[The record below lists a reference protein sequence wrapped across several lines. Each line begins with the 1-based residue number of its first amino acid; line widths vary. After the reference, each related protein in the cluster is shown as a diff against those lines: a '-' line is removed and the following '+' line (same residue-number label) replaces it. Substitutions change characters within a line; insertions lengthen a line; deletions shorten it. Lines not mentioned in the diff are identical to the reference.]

1 MAASVTSADS
11 RTPVPPRGYARG
23 PHGLVH
29 YHDSGG
35 RVRPGSTCLPLVLLP
50 QSPMSARQF
59 DAALGPLTTHRIR
72 SIAIDTPGFG
82 YSDPAPFVPRIEDWA
97 GSIVAVL
104 DHLGITRA
112 DLLGHHTGA
121 LLATE
126 VALQAP
132 ARVRRLVLN
141 GPFPASGSERRQYLA
156 AMEAARG
163 ESAPAIDGMHFV
175 RSFALRIAM
184 HGPGP
189 ADPELITRYVV
200 QKYQGLAPHWHGH
213 NAAFHYDHAAA
224 MARLTHRTLI
234 LTNTGDDIHEFA
246 KRAAA
251 LRPDFEYQEMQG
263 GTHDIVDQRPDE
275 WAAIVA
281 AFLEE
286 GTADSRP

>member
-1 MAASVTSADS
+1 MAAS
-11 RTPVPPRGYARG
+11 TPTQAHPTDFPARGYARG

-29 YHDSGG
+29 YHDSGA
-35 RVRPGSTCLPLVLLP
+35 RVRPGGASLPLVLLH

-59 DAALGPLTTHRIR
+59 DAALEPLAMRGIR

-82 YSDPAPFVPRIEDWA
+82 ESDPTPFVPRIEDWA

-104 DHLGITRA
+104 DHLDIARA

-132 ARVRRLVLN
+132 DRVGRLVLN
-141 GPFPASGSERRQYLA
+141 GPFPASEGERRQYLA
-156 AMEAARG
+156 AMEAGRK
-163 ESAPAIDGMHFV
+163 ESEPALDGLHFV
-175 RSFALRIAM
+175 RSFALRLAM

-200 QKYQGLAPHWHGH
+200 QKYRGRAPHWYGH

-224 MARLTHRTLI
+224 IARLAHRTLI
-234 LTNTGDDIHEFA
+234 LTNTGDDIYEFA
-246 KRAAA
+246 GRAAA
-251 LRPDFEYQEMQG
+251 LRPDFGYQEMQG

-275 WAAIVA
+275 WAAIIA
-281 AFLEE
+281 AFL
-286 GTADSRP
+286 GGDAVDGAP